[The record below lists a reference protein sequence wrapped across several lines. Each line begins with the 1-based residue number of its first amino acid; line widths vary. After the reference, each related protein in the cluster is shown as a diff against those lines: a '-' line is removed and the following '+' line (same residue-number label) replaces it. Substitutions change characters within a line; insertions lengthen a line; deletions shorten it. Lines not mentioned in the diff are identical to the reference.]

1 MKKKYGILVLL
12 LCCILLVSCTSQ
24 APENEKEA
32 EVAKVQEKWYKLGDY
47 EKAVALLDK
56 HLKDASWEK
65 TMVTKNDELQIIKLE
80 KLNENYYLA
89 SYQISP
95 IHPLTNMNY
104 ALVGF
109 QENSCRT
116 LNLDTADYIS
126 DVSYK
131 NGVISFYCDGN
142 NIVNGFR
149 VFPHNINYDIAKGE
163 FSRDQLYYSLERGSQ
178 VRLGNSI
185 NKVGFGDI
193 TEKEKEITFSFRE
206 IEGTVLAGGCFCPEI
221 KAGVTFNKED
231 KQVFFIDFMNL
242 FLSKDDEK
250 AIMNLKDKE
259 YISNVEIKT
268 YEDFMSMNHTVIY
281 LDFEDL
287 SEYTFSFKYREQT
300 GFEDLILTLR

>member
-1 MKKKYGILVLL
+1 MKKVLGGFMVLL
-12 LCCILLVSCTSQ
+12 CSMLIMSCTIQ
-24 APENEKEA
+24 VPQNEKEA
-32 EVAKVQEKWYKLGDY
+32 LAEVQNEYYKLGDY

-56 HLKDASWEK
+56 HLKDAPSDK

-95 IHPLTNMNY
+95 IYPFTNLNY

-116 LNLDTADYIS
+116 INLDTADYIS

-131 NGVISFYCDGN
+131 NGVISFHCQGD
-142 NIVNGFR
+142 NIINGFR

-268 YEDFMSMNHTVIY
+268 YEDFMSVNHTVIY
-281 LDFEDL
+281 LNFEDL

-300 GFEDLILTLR
+300 DFEDLILTLR